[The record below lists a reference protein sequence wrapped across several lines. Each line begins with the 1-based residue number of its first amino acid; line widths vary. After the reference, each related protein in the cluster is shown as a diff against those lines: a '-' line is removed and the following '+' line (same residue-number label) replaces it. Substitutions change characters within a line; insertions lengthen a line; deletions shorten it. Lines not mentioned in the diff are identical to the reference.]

1 MSNWTSVRI
10 VNKYAS
16 NTWLSQEGLKQYLKT
31 TQNFDVSGTTE
42 TLWEN
47 ELELFKSS
55 DFTRLLTGFEFS
67 LSTCIMIRPPISML
81 IKHNSNLYFED
92 EYTKLDIF
100 RREYNKID
108 IFHITWKWP
117 KIHVSS

>member
-1 MSNWTSVRI
+1 MSNWTSVLI

-16 NTWLSQEGLKQYLKT
+16 NPWLSQEGLKQYLKT

-67 LSTCIMIRPPISML
+67 LRTCIMIRPPISML